1 MDFNEI
7 SMIMLIMLIMG
18 QEKDSYI
25 LVILWILEGLRPL
38 IFQIQFF
45 DH

>member
-18 QEKDSYI
+18 QGKRFLHFGDS
-25 LVILWILEGLRPL
+25 LDSGGT
-38 IFQIQFF
+38 
-45 DH
+45 

>member
-1 MDFNEI
+1 MDFNDI

-38 IFQIQFF
+38 IFQN
-45 DH
+45 